1 MIPTSLNASSA
12 KEARRFHATREVAE
26 NGLLAVGAAFLPLAV
41 HAYGATVDTTW
52 RLASAGFIFLWVL
65 VFAAHMWRRRRV
77 AREGFR
83 TEPIQTALFTVL
95 IASGLGLLLV
105 NTLVGG
111 DTSGARY
118 VTALLLFL
126 AIVGLLFVYATFS
139 GLENHPPSNERPRGS
154 GGAARRRDPPVI
166 LIVDRT
172 LRDKR
177 IVRKRTLPAS
187 GR

>member
-1 MIPTSLNASSA
+1 MTPLPYENVLTALGEVSAAFVGFSLVVGILRARSASSA

-52 RLASAGFIFLWVL
+52 RLASEGFILLWVL
-65 VFAAHMWRRRRV
+65 GLFVHMWRRRRV

-105 NTLVGG
+105 NALVGG

-139 GLENHPPSNERPRGS
+139 GSENPP
-154 GGAARRRDPPVI
+154 AA
-166 LIVDRT
+166 
-172 LRDKR
+172 
-177 IVRKRTLPAS
+177 
-187 GR
+187 